1 MAKTAYAC
9 VVALALGAAG
19 GWMLR
24 GADTTEQMAG
34 PTGLSAA
41 LPLSLQSRPSASAMI
56 DMAQLR
62 AVLQEELTAALS
74 SRGQIDR
81 PAAQASVAPAPATP
95 ELQAQRREILQQ
107 IDGMLASGQWG
118 NRERLTFQQGM
129 AMLDPEQ
136 AERLL
141 QQVTRSLIDGTV
153 KVTTDGPPL

>member
-1 MAKTAYAC
+1 
-9 VVALALGAAG
+9 V
-19 GWMLR
+19 
-24 GADTTEQMAG
+24 
-34 PTGLSAA
+34 
-41 LPLSLQSRPSASAMI
+41 
-56 DMAQLR
+56 
-62 AVLQEELTAALS
+62 
-74 SRGQIDR
+74 
-81 PAAQASVAPAPATP
+81 
-95 ELQAQRREILQQ
+95 QRREIVQQ